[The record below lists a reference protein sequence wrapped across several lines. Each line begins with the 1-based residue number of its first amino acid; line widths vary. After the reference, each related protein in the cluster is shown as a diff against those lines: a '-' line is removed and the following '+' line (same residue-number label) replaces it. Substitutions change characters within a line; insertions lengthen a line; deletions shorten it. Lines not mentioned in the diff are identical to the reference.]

1 MVSAIFILLNPF
13 MRSVIKSC
21 ILNVRTNDRYGLGTC
36 YLRASKIR
44 RAEYHFRKAMEIHP
58 NNAVVLGCVA
68 MVSADIVIWMLA
80 SEIMLT
86 GPGTNPT
93 FLFTDTGTAQ
103 AAGYSVE
110 LLQ

>member
-1 MVSAIFILLNPF
+1 

-68 MVSADIVIWMLA
+68 MVSADIVILA
-80 SEIMLT
+80 VGFGDNANGSGDELHV
-86 GPGTNPT
+86 
-93 FLFTDTGTAQ
+93 FLSFFIHRRWNGASSWIQ
-103 AAGYSVE
+103 R
-110 LLQ
+110 